1 GAHPRPA
8 PPLGRCR
15 PLGPLLLAFGARR
28 RLGGLLGLLCLLGR
42 DQACLEELVAEV
54 LHGAGTLLT
63 TPRVPDE
70 SPVLG
75 FVGFRA
81 ALFSCPHHWAGAA
94 RRLLQPRRPRG
105 QGAHLL
111 SGGPTSGD
119 RLREGEPR
127 SAEARL
133 RPEARSPCGGH

>member
-54 LHGAGTLLT
+54 LHGAGRLLT

-75 FVGFRA
+75 FVEFRA
-81 ALFSCPHHWAGAA
+81 ALFSSPHRRAGPS
-94 RRLLQPRRPRG
+94 RRLLRSRRPRS

-111 SGGPTSGD
+111 
-119 RLREGEPR
+119 PR
-127 SAEARL
+127 
-133 RPEARSPCGGH
+133 G